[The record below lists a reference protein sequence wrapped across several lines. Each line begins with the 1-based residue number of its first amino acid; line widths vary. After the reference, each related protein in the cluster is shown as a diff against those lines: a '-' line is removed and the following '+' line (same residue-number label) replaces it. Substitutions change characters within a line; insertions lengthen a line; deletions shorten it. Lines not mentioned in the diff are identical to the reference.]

1 VADALHSGLSLAAGH
16 QLTSANGKHSLKLQD
31 DGNLVLSADGN
42 AVWASGTNGSGA
54 VRGEMQADGNF
65 VLYKDSGDAVW
76 ATDTSGTNGAS
87 LFVDNNRNAAVVGS
101 DGSVLWQTGTADAS
115 AAPAPE
121 APPAPAPPAP
131 EPQAAPAP
139 PAAQTYTVVGG
150 DTLSAI
156 AKRFYGDA
164 NQYMKIAQA
173 SGIAN
178 PDLIHPGQ
186 VLTIPA

>member
-1 VADALHSGLSLAAGH
+1 MADALDSGLSLTVGH
-16 QLTSANGKHSLKLQD
+16 QLTSPNGKHVLELQP
-31 DGNLVLSADGN
+31 DGNLVLSTDGA

-54 VRGEMQADGNF
+54 VRGDMQADGNF
-65 VLYKDSGDAVW
+65 VLYKDNGEAAW
-76 ATDTSGTNGAS
+76 ATQTNGSSGAS
-87 LFVDNNRNAAVVGS
+87 LVVGDDRGLTVVGS
-101 DGSVLWQTGTADAS
+101 DGASVWSSGTAEA

-121 APPAPAPPAP
+121 PTPAPAPEPA
-131 EPQAAPAP
+131 PQAAPAP
-139 PAAQTYTVVGG
+139 PAAQTYTVVPG

-156 AKRFYGDA
+156 AKRFYGDG

-173 SGIAN
+173 SGISN